1 MSFTAFFVFLPLEK
15 SFMKSNPDSSK
26 LRQMRKDAELS
37 QWPIARA
44 LGRTQGWLSNIELGY
59 VTPSQAIAHKIAAAI
74 QKLKAGK
81 A

>member
-1 MSFTAFFVFLPLEK
+1 
-15 SFMKSNPDSSK
+15 MKSNPDSSK

-59 VTPSQAIAHKIAAAI
+59 TPPSPDVARNIADAIK
-74 QKLKAGK
+74 KLKRGRA
-81 A
+81 